1 MSLTNQANRKRL
13 NGCSVKTI
21 LEDTIMKMFKKLMAV
36 ALAGVMALAVLTGC
50 GTSVN
55 EKEVIKIFNDTLKT
69 EAAVQ
74 ALAKKDV
81 KIESVK
87 ADSDM
92 KAKAQSVAKIL
103 ATDVKDETT
112 LKSQRTDKYDEIKK
126 AVAGDDTTNQYLVG
140 YAPKVK
146 YDSKLYNTLDSGI
159 DALTIILNSDT
170 FNNAELNPDYEEID
184 GAVSLIGFADTTI
197 NGTTY
202 TVAVI
207 KIPTQKV
214 NH

>member
-1 MSLTNQANRKRL
+1 
-13 NGCSVKTI
+13 
-21 LEDTIMKMFKKLMAV
+21 MKMFKKLMAV

-55 EKEVIKIFNDTLKT
+55 EKEIIKIFNDTLKT
-69 EAAVQ
+69 AAAGEAM
-74 ALAKKDV
+74 KEKDV
-81 KIESVK
+81 KIYSVK

-103 ATDVKDETT
+103 ETDVKDDST
-112 LKSQRTDKYDEIKK
+112 LNSQRVAKADEIKK

-140 YAPKVK
+140 FAPKVK

-159 DALTIILNSDT
+159 DALSIIKNSII
-170 FNNAELNPDYEEID
+170 FANPEYEAID